1 MVALQVIDPV
11 TQQQSQTTPPTA
23 TVSPIMAPAPPP
35 AMGPLTRER
44 RRKAHGLYFHSSP
57 PKVLQMNNQNLQ
69 RDNDGRAR
77 EVIKPSNIRIWLH
90 QKQLAK
96 LTKVIWTGQ
105 GMRLRTETSHHPKM
119 KRFLEC
125 VPHVMGVIKD
135 IHQAVVDNDPE
146 TLREKMADPTPRIVL
161 TSKDSNGLTPLHK
174 AAGLAHTQIVE
185 YILSIWPSLSSDED
199 HTGKTPLHWAASAK
213 NNARS
218 FNLLVQAGADEAA
231 LDHKGKLAEYYKNKP
246 SDIDRSLL
254 TVIPEAPRISQ
265 QGFPSHFDW
274 SMFTIDADT
283 DDSNGSQ
290 TRMKPFLSQNNLLDN
305 DVNSNNSVS
314 KSKSVHNLTN
324 GTLTDLANDNDV
336 DADIDAATNDN
347 DDDADAD
354 NGGAAEVDGQD
365 QGEKNSNEP
374 PEEEEEPAKVNG
386 DIDADTNEEPDYGA
400 DEYDEEA
407 DAVAADENKE
417 EQQDSEQ
424 ATEENVDEKESV
436 EVADAVENGDVDN
449 GAAESVEEG
458 ETEEV
463 SHEKADKSS
472 ANVVDRETGVALEK
486 TEVNGTG
493 GEEMTDCQ
501 EQDKRANEMN
511 EQEVMSDDREI
522 VDDAKVEMVEK
533 IEDDN
538 ANEEKNDAKDEAGDT
553 VENGEISK
561 DSLETNPPE
570 QTVPDDIEQDSL
582 NSPTEIQGTEVVNG
596 EIEHIN
602 GTGPPSAKSLK
613 SRKSSAALSTKE
625 IENDSRPTTAMR
637 IGSARSIIEDGNGN
651 TRVLT
656 SAKSTK
662 SEIENIEN
670 NNEDVILSR
679 PQSVLNDTGSVKS
692 SATSIKSAK
701 SPTKSMGSSRS
712 SAKSKAGSAQSTVSN
727 RINSAVSMKSETNVK
742 ASQPE
747 EKILENG
754 IEANGSRPSTAN
766 SVKSAS
772 TRTRSGTSQTPSAS
786 TVRSNHSAQSVVKQR
801 PDTSATKSATSLKSR
816 PKETDDEDDDK
827 SDSNDDSNQ
836 ADVQIV
842 HIKNSDEE
850 LVDDSNQSN
859 GPPTAK
865 MTNDDDQIGSQNETT
880 PSAKTEIDEPIVE
893 PKAIVETQTGTGNG
907 EPDPDKPEDASNN
920 GNTESNNEDGN
931 NNDNGNIPKAE
942 SPSTALEIQ
951 GTVQGEPDGGQLHSA
966 QPSASDPDQSNA
978 AVPIQEVI
986 DRGDMEQLAVIVL
999 SGSGGKLLGRRADL
1013 PEIQAF
1019 LDNVPSYMNKIRR
1032 VHMAAREGSLRE
1044 LQSALDRRKFA
1055 TAKDQISPHGATPL
1069 HVATIFGQSGI
1080 VRYLAGRF
1088 PETMTATDDNGRTP
1102 LHYAATLKDNGHF
1115 YNLLTHLGANSKA
1128 EDNLNH
1134 PAEFYLDH
1142 EGTKDLLSHRQLL
1155 LDYGAEED
1163 LADEMLNDQVP
1174 DDQHSAR
1181 RELDDVDTLTTLER
1195 CFKIIHEPVDGVIR
1209 KLELPSNSVPGS
1221 ASSLRILITSYL
1233 ARFLKRSVFDKI
1245 KKRQTRLD
1253 HNLFDVI
1260 WPAMKKATKERK
1272 IDEDLNVGIVIP
1284 DYDVF
1289 VVFQEFLVPLL
1300 KDMHCMDLQQ
1310 ELVPHPQMQYFPR
1323 YVIAES
1329 PNHTQEG
1336 NGNILRENPDDI
1348 KLNLDTSGKFITGTV
1363 IECSRNL
1370 EDYEFPINLSIAQLE
1385 KAERI
1390 LTSKILSMAFAHA
1403 IGEEEL
1409 GTYYTMNE
1417 ILESPSEIRTILATS
1432 GLLIP
1437 MLDHFD
1443 PYQIAESI
1451 ALNGRFWPYG
1461 RGVYVSHKQDLAA
1474 WINAQEHLRVLC
1486 CSSSQSPADVG
1497 SVYSK
1502 IGRVMN
1508 FLEDKI
1514 QFKHSYFLGYL
1525 VSRPSFLGTGLKIT
1539 LSLELPH
1546 LRKERENLRH
1556 LCVVRGLH
1564 LITEEDE
1571 TCVRMSNMRS
1581 LAQCEW
1587 QIFQDYTT
1595 AITNIVALEKELSM
1609 TNSLHIAATLLKI
1622 FQLSNSQVE
1631 IPLFRT
1637 EEGRYLATSL
1647 GDPLIK
1653 GLTEVAN
1660 KRPADPIT
1668 YLANYLFNFANQNQG
1683 QLPATGGNKTSAGA
1697 DRSADQK
1704 QDLNNNRNSIEFGVQ
1719 EDTEEEL
1726 ESSVNKIGPKPL
1738 ANGMMA
1744 AAKPL
1749 DDPEQEQGELSP
1761 DIAPSSENRDE
1772 HGQSML
1778 HFACARSHG
1787 RNALIQLIEESGV
1800 SLTYRDELYRT
1811 ARDVSLQAS
1820 QPDNAK
1826 EIDRYVLG
1834 LAARGDLDGLNAM
1847 LLDGYDHIVDVAGSD
1862 GTTIMQVASTRGHR
1876 EIVRFLETAR
1886 DFEEKRETLLTA
1898 IREKNSPKVME
1909 LLEQPDGA
1917 KLAKAKNYY
1926 GRCSLHIAVLMENE
1940 DLVDFLASRFKS
1952 TLKVGDNLERTALH
1966 YAMGIGNVEAIS
1978 RILIKNGAKRVLKD
1992 LKGRQPSYYFMNKAD
2007 ILRLQEEEKE

>member
-400 DEYDEEA
+400 DEYDEEESKPTTDEDTPQA

-1163 LADEMLNDQVP
+1163 LADEMLNDQ
-1174 DDQHSAR
+1174 
-1181 RELDDVDTLTTLER
+1181 E
-1195 CFKIIHEPVDGVIR
+1195 
-1209 KLELPSNSVPGS
+1209 
-1221 ASSLRILITSYL
+1221 
-1233 ARFLKRSVFDKI
+1233 
-1245 KKRQTRLD
+1245 
-1253 HNLFDVI
+1253 
-1260 WPAMKKATKERK
+1260 
-1272 IDEDLNVGIVIP
+1272 
-1284 DYDVF
+1284 
-1289 VVFQEFLVPLL
+1289 
-1300 KDMHCMDLQQ
+1300 
-1310 ELVPHPQMQYFPR
+1310 
-1323 YVIAES
+1323 
-1329 PNHTQEG
+1329 
-1336 NGNILRENPDDI
+1336 
-1348 KLNLDTSGKFITGTV
+1348 
-1363 IECSRNL
+1363 
-1370 EDYEFPINLSIAQLE
+1370 
-1385 KAERI
+1385 
-1390 LTSKILSMAFAHA
+1390 
-1403 IGEEEL
+1403 
-1409 GTYYTMNE
+1409 
-1417 ILESPSEIRTILATS
+1417 
-1432 GLLIP
+1432 
-1437 MLDHFD
+1437 
-1443 PYQIAESI
+1443 
-1451 ALNGRFWPYG
+1451 
-1461 RGVYVSHKQDLAA
+1461 
-1474 WINAQEHLRVLC
+1474 
-1486 CSSSQSPADVG
+1486 
-1497 SVYSK
+1497 
-1502 IGRVMN
+1502 
-1508 FLEDKI
+1508 
-1514 QFKHSYFLGYL
+1514 
-1525 VSRPSFLGTGLKIT
+1525 
-1539 LSLELPH
+1539 
-1546 LRKERENLRH
+1546 
-1556 LCVVRGLH
+1556 
-1564 LITEEDE
+1564 
-1571 TCVRMSNMRS
+1571 
-1581 LAQCEW
+1581 
-1587 QIFQDYTT
+1587 
-1595 AITNIVALEKELSM
+1595 
-1609 TNSLHIAATLLKI
+1609 
-1622 FQLSNSQVE
+1622 LSNSQVE